1 MASVAKPDEL
11 THLELAD
18 VSERVDRFYAG
29 WSADNENPLDP
40 FLPPAGSRTRRH
52 ALVELIKTD
61 LGLRIGVGKPARVED
76 YLTRYRGELTA
87 DAVPVALVVGEY
99 LHRQK
104 HGQRPT
110 IEEYQARFPALAD
123 DIAFHLRQTG
133 SVPPKQPPAKG
144 TVGVESADPGPP
156 AAGRTIRAGETVPSA
171 VWKAAPAADAAA
183 DPAGPDHGQ
192 LDSLPADL
200 QYKLVRRLGVG
211 SFGEVYEAIAPG
223 GFRVAIKKILRA
235 VDHPA
240 SQGEIDSLDAMKAM
254 SHPFLLQTHAYWIY
268 RDRLVIVME
277 LADGSLAGR
286 IEHYKTAKTP
296 GVPPAELI
304 PIFEQAAEALDYLNS
319 KNVTH
324 RDVKPENLLLL
335 KGYAKVADFGLARL
349 QRHQVTVVGVEVG
362 TPLFMA
368 PEVWQGKVSLQ
379 SDQYSLAATYVSARL
394 GRPMYPAQK
403 MHELCFQHL
412 NGTPKLDPLSP
423 AEQQVILKALAKK
436 PEDRYPTC
444 AAFVKAL
451 RAVVLAPPPRQ
462 RRPLVWAAAVIA
474 ALLLLGLVVG
484 LGASYFAKTPP
495 TEPKRE
501 TVSVPSGWTAVP
513 DAATHTLPDGR
524 VVPTRIYRP
533 VGDDRLELVLVV
545 PTMPND
551 PPAFYMAR
559 DKITNRVFRTV
570 WDAAVADPNSRPSQF
585 LRLHDRAMTRTLVP
599 GKWQDGAI
607 RTDGKPL
614 GSTGDQDTVPVVG
627 VTAPEAMLVAAE
639 LGGQLPTMKQWRKA
653 VGANG
658 EDTRPGPAGDKER
671 PGEVLSE
678 RPLALGLRDGPW
690 SVTKETKDV
699 SVHGIH
705 QLTTNGFEWT
715 DGADEP
721 QRIDL
726 FASSAQVQQL
736 PVAGQSWDI
745 PVVLSFAGMAGP
757 HRNALPWTDTT
768 QLIGFR
774 IVLTP

>member
-1 MASVAKPDEL
+1 MPSVAKPHEL

-18 VSERVDRFYAG
+18 VSERVDRFYAV
-29 WSADNENPLDP
+29 WAENKENSLDP
-40 FLPPAGSRTRRH
+40 FLPPAGSRTRH
-52 ALVELIKTD
+52 QVLVELIKTD
-61 LGLRIGVGKPARVED
+61 LGLRIGVGKPARVEE
-76 YLTRYRGELTA
+76 YLARFRGDLPA
-87 DAVPVALVVGEY
+87 DAVPVVLVVEEY
-99 LHRQK
+99 LHRQR

-110 IEEYQARFPALAD
+110 IEEYQARFPNLSD
-123 DIAFHLRQTG
+123 DIALHLRQTG
-133 SVPPKQPPAKG
+133 TATPKQPPPKG
-144 TVGVESADPGPP
+144 TIGTETADPPPP

-171 VWKAAPAADAAA
+171 VWKAAPADAPAA
-183 DPAGPDHGQ
+183 GPAGPDHGL

-286 IEHYKTAKTP
+286 IEHFKANKTP
-296 GVPPAELI
+296 GVPPEELI

-319 KNVTH
+319 KNITH

-349 QRHQVTVVGVEVG
+349 QRHQITVVGVEVG
-362 TPLFMA
+362 TPMFMA
-368 PEVWQGKVSLQ
+368 PEVWQGKVSIQ

-394 GRPMYPAQK
+394 GKPMFSAQK

-423 AEQQVILKALAKK
+423 AEQQVILKALSKK
-436 PEDRYPTC
+436 PEERYPTC

-451 RAVVLAPPPRQ
+451 RAVVLAPARR
-462 RRPLVWAAAVIA
+462 RRPLVWVAALTLFLAAVSAVGI
-474 ALLLLGLVVG
+474 GLN
-484 LGASYFAKTPP
+484 YFSKTPP
-495 TEPKRE
+495 TEPEK
-501 TVSVPSGWTAVP
+501 VNLSVLPGWTAVP

-524 VVPTRIYRP
+524 VVPTRLSRP
-533 VGDDRLELVLVV
+533 VGEDQLELVLIA
-545 PTMPND
+545 PAGPND
-551 PPAFYMAR
+551 PPAFYMLR
-559 DKITNRVFRTV
+559 NKVTNRVFRAV
-570 WDAAVADPNSRPSQF
+570 WDAAIADPNSRPSQF
-585 LRLHDRAMTRTLVP
+585 LRLHDRAMTGMLVP
-599 GKWQDGAI
+599 GKWKDGAI
-607 RTDGKPL
+607 RNDGQPL
-614 GSTGDQDTVPVVG
+614 GSKGDQATVPVVG
-627 VTAPEAMLVAAE
+627 VTGPEAMLVAAE
-639 LGGQLPTMKQWRKA
+639 LGGRLPTMKQWRKA

-658 EDTRPGPAGDKER
+658 EDSRPGPAGEKEK
-671 PGEVLSE
+671 PGEVLSD
-678 RPLALGLRDGPW
+678 RPLALGLRSGPW
-690 SVTKETKDV
+690 PISKETKDL

-705 QLTTNGFEWT
+705 QLTSNGFEWI
-715 DGADEP
+715 DGADEL
-721 QRIDL
+721 QRIDP
-726 FASSAQVQQL
+726 FANAAQVQQL
-736 PVAGQSWDI
+736 PLAGQSWDI
-745 PVVLSFAGMAGP
+745 PVVLTFAGMAGP
-757 HRNALPWTDTT
+757 HTLVSPWTDTT